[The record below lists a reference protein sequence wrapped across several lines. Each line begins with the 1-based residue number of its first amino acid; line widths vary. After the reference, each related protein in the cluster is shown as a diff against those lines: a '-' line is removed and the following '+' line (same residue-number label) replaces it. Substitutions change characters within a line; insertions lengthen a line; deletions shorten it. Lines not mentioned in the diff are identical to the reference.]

1 MNNSNQVDLFNN
13 PRTQEQLESITR
25 PQFRPPRALLNR
37 EDMNVVPTTPVD
49 LINAQFING
58 AIKMLEKAGALYK
71 IKDKYGAHYGTLVLQ
86 EEVAPKK
93 TRKKRVARYTRGELS
108 NFYMQYL
115 EKDVA
120 VGGQFYVPTGN
131 YTAEHIRKAVCSTLS
146 TVWGT
151 ASYKTH
157 VDGDLV
163 LVTRL
168 K

>member
-1 MNNSNQVDLFNN
+1 MNNPNQANLFNT
-13 PRTQEQLESITR
+13 RTPEQLEEALR

-37 EDMNVVPTTPVD
+37 EDMNVVPPTPVD

-86 EEVAPKK
+86 EEVPPKK
-93 TRKKRVARYTRGELS
+93 PRKKRVARYPRGELL
-108 NFYMQYL
+108 NFYEQYL
-115 EKDVA
+115 EMHIG
-120 VGGQFYVPTGN
+120 VGEQFYVPTGN
-131 YTAEHIRKAVCSTLS
+131 YPAEHIRSAVCNSLTK
-146 TVWGT
+146 VWGVK
-151 ASYKTH
+151 SYNTR